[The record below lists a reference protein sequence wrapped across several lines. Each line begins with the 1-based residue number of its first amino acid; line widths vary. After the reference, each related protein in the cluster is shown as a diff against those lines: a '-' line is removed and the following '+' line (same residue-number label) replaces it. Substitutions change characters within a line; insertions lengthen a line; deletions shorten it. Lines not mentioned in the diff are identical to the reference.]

1 MLRCE
6 ECGCASADRARGW
19 LACIA
24 RDPDDL
30 EGEAGV
36 AVYCPA
42 CAARE
47 QLAPPELASY
57 T

>member
-6 ECGCASADRARGW
+6 ECGCVSTDRALGW

-30 EGEAGV
+30 EGQAGV

-47 QLAPPELASY
+47 QLAPALASY